1 MGIAELGARGHL
13 AQTNLHAVLAA
24 GRKGAAGRRIQQIHR
39 GTLDGHKALVLCS
52 VQLGDGVDQT
62 LGVLVTRL
70 VEDLVG
76 SAVLHNVAGVH
87 DGDLLAHGSHNAQIV
102 GDHDDAHAQ
111 LLAQILHQLKDLCLN
126 GHVQCGGGLVSDQ
139 QLRLTGQC
147 NGDHHALAHTAGQLV
162 GVLLQTLFGLVDANQ
177 LQQLLGACPCIG
189 LVLIG
194 VQADDLHDLVADGVH
209 RVQAGHGVLEDDGD
223 LVAADLAEVLLLHV
237 LDLVAVEPHL
247 AAHQLTGVSGQAHNG
262 VGGDRLTGAGLAH
275 NAQNIALIHGKGN
288 AVQCLYFAR
297 RGEERKAFFFDIKN
311 FLAHFCSPHQFFSFG
326 SKASRR
332 PSPNRLNTRIIT
344 LIISAGAISRWG

>member
-1 MGIAELGARGHL
+1 M
-13 AQTNLHAVLAA
+13 
-24 GRKGAAGRRIQQIHR
+24 
-39 GTLDGHKALVLCS
+39 LCG

-76 SAVLHNVAGVH
+76 GAVLHDVAGVH
-87 DGDLLAHGSHNAQIV
+87 DGDLLAHGSHNAQIM

-126 GHVQCGGGLVSDQ
+126 GHVQCGGGLVSNQ
-139 QLRLTGQC
+139 QLGLTGQC
-147 NGDHHALAHTAGQLV
+147 NGDHHTLAHTAGQLV
-162 GVLLQTLFGLVDANQ
+162 GVLLQTLLGLIDANQ
-177 LQQLLGACPCIG
+177 LQQLLGACPCLL

-247 AAHQLTGVSGQAHNG
+247 AAHQLAGISGQAHNG
-262 VGGDRLTGAGLAH
+262 VGGDRLTGA
-275 NAQNIALIHGKGN
+275 
-288 AVQCLYFAR
+288 
-297 RGEERKAFFFDIKN
+297 
-311 FLAHFCSPHQFFSFG
+311 
-326 SKASRR
+326 
-332 PSPNRLNTRIIT
+332 
-344 LIISAGAISRWG
+344 

>member
-1 MGIAELGARGHL
+1 M
-13 AQTNLHAVLAA
+13 
-24 GRKGAAGRRIQQIHR
+24 
-39 GTLDGHKALVLCS
+39 
-52 VQLGDGVDQT
+52 
-62 LGVLVTRL
+62 
-70 VEDLVG
+70 
-76 SAVLHNVAGVH
+76 AGVH
-87 DGDLLAHGSHNAQIV
+87 DGDLLAHGSHNTQIV

-126 GHVQCGGGLVSDQ
+126 GHIQCGGRLVGDQ
-139 QLRLTGQC
+139 QLGLTGQC
-147 NGDHHALAHTAGQLV
+147 NSDHHTLAHTAGQLV
-162 GVLLQTLFGLVDANQ
+162 GVLLQALFRLVDANQ
-177 LQQLLGACPCIG
+177 LQQLLSACPCLL

-247 AAHQLTGVSGQAHNG
+247 AAHQLAGVSGQAHNG
-262 VGGDRLTGAGLAH
+262 VGGDRLTGAGLTH

-297 RGEERKAFFFDIKN
+297 RGEERKAFIFDIKN